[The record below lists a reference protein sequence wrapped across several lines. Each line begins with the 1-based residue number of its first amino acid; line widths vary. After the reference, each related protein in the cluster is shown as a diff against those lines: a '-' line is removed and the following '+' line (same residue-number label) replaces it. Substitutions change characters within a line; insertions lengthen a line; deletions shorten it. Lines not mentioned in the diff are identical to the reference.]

1 MNLKRNIFRIVAIIY
16 DIVALFWCCV
26 LARDLIYHFIYVKLG
41 GDNIGLFG
49 GIGYPTAVFEYDEI
63 FRLIL
68 PITFIILS
76 LFSVVLLTISAFKSC
91 VKKRTN
97 IWLICL
103 LAGALTLF
111 FLFPY
116 MTLII
121 TLINRL
127 AFRIGVIN
135 IVTHILYYIAS
146 LGAIGFNVFS
156 LIKRK
161 DETK

>member
-1 MNLKRNIFRIVAIIY
+1 MNLKKNIFRIVAVIY

-76 LFSVVLLTISAFKSC
+76 LFSVVLLTISAFKTC

-103 LAGALTLF
+103 LGGALTLF
-111 FLFPY
+111 LLFPA
-116 MTLII
+116 MTCLI

-146 LGAIGFNVFS
+146 LVAIGFNVFP

>member
-1 MNLKRNIFRIVAIIY
+1 MNLKKNIFRIVAIIY

-26 LARDLIYHFIYVKLG
+26 LARDLIYHFYVKLG
-41 GDNIGLFG
+41 GDRIVIFG
-49 GIGYPTAVFEYDEI
+49 GVGYSTAVFEYGEI
-63 FRLIL
+63 LGLIL

-76 LFSVVLLTISAFKSC
+76 LFSVVLLTISAFKTC

-103 LAGALTLF
+103 LGGALTLF
-111 FLFPY
+111 LLFPA
-116 MTLII
+116 MTYLT
-121 TLINRL
+121 TLINRI
-127 AFRIGVIN
+127 AFRIGIIN
-135 IVTHILYYIAS
+135 IVAKILYCVAAF
-146 LGAIGFNVFS
+146 GAIGFNVFS

>member
-1 MNLKRNIFRIVAIIY
+1 MNLKKILFRIVTIVY

-41 GDNIGLFG
+41 GKNIGLFG

-76 LFSVVLLTISAFKSC
+76 LFSVVLLTISAFKTC

-103 LAGALTLF
+103 LGGALTLF
-111 FLFPY
+111 LLFPY

-127 AFRIGVIN
+127 AFRIGIIN
-135 IVTHILYYIAS
+135 IVAKILYCVAS
-146 LGAIGFNVFS
+146 LGVIGFNVFS
-156 LIKRK
+156 LIKGK
-161 DETK
+161 EEIK

>member
-1 MNLKRNIFRIVAIIY
+1 MFLKKNIFRIVAVIY

-26 LARDLIYHFIYVKLG
+26 LARDLIYYFYVKLG
-41 GDNIGLFG
+41 GDDIGLFG

-63 FRLIL
+63 LRLIL

-76 LFSVVLLTISAFKSC
+76 LFSVVLLTISAFKTC

-111 FLFPY
+111 LLFPA
-116 MTLII
+116 MTSLI

-146 LGAIGFNVFS
+146 LVAIGFNVFS

>member
-1 MNLKRNIFRIVAIIY
+1 MNLKKNIFRIVAVIY

-26 LARDLIYHFIYVKLG
+26 LARDLIYFIYVKLG
-41 GDNIGLFG
+41 GDDIGLFG

-76 LFSVVLLTISAFKSC
+76 LFSVVLLTISAFKTC

-111 FLFPY
+111 LLFPA
-116 MTLII
+116 MTYLI

-146 LGAIGFNVFS
+146 LVAIGFNVFS

>member
-1 MNLKRNIFRIVAIIY
+1 MNLKKNIFRIVAVIY

-49 GIGYPTAVFEYDEI
+49 GIGYPTAVFEYGEI
-63 FRLIL
+63 LRLIL

-76 LFSVVLLTISAFKSC
+76 LFSVVLLTISAFKTC

-103 LAGALTLF
+103 LGGALTLF
-111 FLFPY
+111 LLFPA
-116 MTLII
+116 MTCLI
-121 TLINRL
+121 TLINRI
-127 AFRIGVIN
+127 AFKIGILN
-135 IVTHILYYIAS
+135 IVAKILYCVAAF
-146 LGAIGFNVFS
+146 GAIGFNVFS

>member
-1 MNLKRNIFRIVAIIY
+1 MNLKKNIFRIVAVIY

-26 LARDLIYHFIYVKLG
+26 LARDLIYFIYVKLG
-41 GDNIGLFG
+41 GDRIVIFG
-49 GIGYPTAVFEYDEI
+49 GVGCSTAVFEYGKI
-63 FRLIL
+63 LGLIL

-76 LFSVVLLTISAFKSC
+76 LFSVVLLTISAFKTC

-97 IWLICL
+97 IWLVCL
-103 LAGALTLF
+103 LCGAMMMF
-111 FLFPY
+111 CIFPK

-121 TLINRL
+121 TFINHI
-127 AFRIGVIN
+127 AFKIGILN
-135 IVTHILYYIAS
+135 IVAHILYCVAAF
-146 LGAIGFNVFS
+146 GAIGFNVFS

>member
-1 MNLKRNIFRIVAIIY
+1 MNLKKNIFRIVAVIY

-26 LARDLIYHFIYVKLG
+26 LARDLIYYFYVKLG
-41 GDNIGLFG
+41 GDRIVIFG
-49 GIGYPTAVFEYDEI
+49 GVGCSTAVFEYGKI
-63 FRLIL
+63 LGLIL

-76 LFSVVLLTISAFKSC
+76 LFSVVLLTISAFKTC

-103 LAGALTLF
+103 LGGALTLF
-111 FLFPY
+111 ILFPA
-116 MTLII
+116 MTYLIR
-121 TLINRL
+121 LINSL
-127 AFRIGVIN
+127 AFKIGILN
-135 IVTHILYYIAS
+135 IVAKILYCVAS
-146 LGAIGFNVFS
+146 LGAISFNVFS

>member
-1 MNLKRNIFRIVAIIY
+1 MLLKKNIFRIVAIIY
-16 DIVALFWCCV
+16 DIVALFWCYV
-26 LARDLIYHFIYVKLG
+26 LASNLIYRFTGISVYG
-41 GDNIGLFG
+41 GSIGIIG
-49 GIGYPTAVFEYDEI
+49 GVGYTTVVFEYVEI
-63 FRLIL
+63 SRFDL

-76 LFSVVLLTISAFKSC
+76 LFSVVLLTISAFKTC

-103 LAGALTLF
+103 LCGAIMMF
-111 FLFPY
+111 CIFPK

-121 TLINRL
+121 TLINSR
-127 AFRIGVIN
+127 AFKIGVLN
-135 IVTHILYYIAS
+135 IVAKVLYCVAS